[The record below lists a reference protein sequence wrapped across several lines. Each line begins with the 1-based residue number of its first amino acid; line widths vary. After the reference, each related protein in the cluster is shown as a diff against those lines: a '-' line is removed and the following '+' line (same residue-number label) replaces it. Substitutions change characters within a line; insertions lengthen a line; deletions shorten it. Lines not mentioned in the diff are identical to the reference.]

1 MSFRIEVEIRE
12 LVFDVPFV
20 LWDTPFVEVSILIEE
35 DWLVGQSQGGDRS
48 TLRLALRRSGVHYP
62 TSSGDPAVVGHEHLG
77 RLESADDLFF
87 SSRNQAMTE

>member
-20 LWDTPFVEVSILIEE
+20 FWDTPLVEVSILIEE
-35 DWLVGQSQGGDRS
+35 DWLVGQSQGGDRG
-48 TLRLALRRSGVHYP
+48 TLRLALRRSGVH
-62 TSSGDPAVVGHEHLG
+62 TSGDPAVVGHEHLG